1 VPEVG
6 TILSRKALSA
16 ANWREF
22 ARLHKRTNAHLIVPI
37 SGRKEVAISNPRL
50 VCELSCLTII
60 ALSACSPAPPPA
72 APPPPKVTVVT
83 LKAAPVPITTELP
96 GRVAALRV
104 ADVRPQVN
112 GIILKR
118 LFTEGSEV
126 QAGQQLYQIDPAP
139 YQATYDSAT
148 ATLMSAQAQA
158 RRYKLLAASNAVSM
172 QDYDNALAAYLRAKA
187 DVETAHI
194 NLVYTK
200 VLSPI
205 SGRISRSAVTEGALV
220 TANQPTALANV
231 QQLDT
236 VYVDVTQPSSTLL
249 RLKREAAAGQLQ
261 LNSTGQTPVRLAL
274 EDGSDYMETGTL
286 QFSEVTVDEGTGS
299 VTLRAVFPNSQR
311 LLLPGMF
318 VREEIQEG
326 VRREGLLVPQLGV
339 SHNQKGDATALIVG
353 PHNVVQL
360 RILEVD
366 RAIGDKWLV
375 TGGVKAGDRVIVEGL
390 QLAQPGGKVDPQE
403 FRLATPQ
410 GKTPSRVRQGSKPR
424 RQK

>member
-1 VPEVG
+1 MNRS
-6 TILSRKALSA
+6 T
-16 ANWREF
+16 
-22 ARLHKRTNAHLIVPI
+22 
-37 SGRKEVAISNPRL
+37 SNPRGL
-50 VCELSCLTII
+50 GQFSSLAIVV
-60 ALSACSPAPPPA
+60 LSACSPSAPPA
-72 APPPPKVTVVT
+72 APPPPPKVTVVT
-83 LKAAPVPITTELP
+83 LKATPVPITTELP

-118 LFTEGSEV
+118 LFVEGSEV
-126 QAGQQLYQIDPAP
+126 KVGQQLYQIDAAP
-139 YQATYDSAT
+139 YQATYDSTT
-148 ATLMSAQAQA
+148 ATLMSARSLEQ
-158 RRYKLLAASNAVSM
+158 RYKVLVASNAVSK
-172 QDYDNALAAYLRAKA
+172 QDYDNAIAADLRAKA

-220 TANQPTALANV
+220 TANQATALATV

-249 RLKREAAAGQLQ
+249 RLKREAAAGQLLQ
-261 LNSTGQTPVRLAL
+261 NSAGQTSVRLRL
-274 EDGSDYMETGTL
+274 EDGSDYPETGTL

-299 VTLRAVFPNSQR
+299 ITLRAVFPNPQR

-318 VREEIQEG
+318 VREQIEEG
-326 VRREGLLVPQLGV
+326 VRRDALLVPQLGV
-339 SHNQKGDATALIVG
+339 SHDQKGDATALVVG
-353 PHNVVQL
+353 PDNVVEL
-360 RILEVD
+360 RIIEAG

-375 TGGVKAGDRVIVEGL
+375 TEGLRPGDRVIVEGL

-403 FRLATPQ
+403 HRSVADLNQASAPGQ
-410 GKTPSRVRQGSKPR
+410 PR
-424 RQK
+424 